1 MGHGVDGLMH
11 ALVITK
17 LSSPSEDGIS
27 FCSYRKTEAAN
38 GPSDITLY
46 LTPSQSSETC
56 LFYKLI
62 LTNLFIL
69 PLSPMPTAQEPHTL
83 NILTNTE
90 FTQSLAKRCYQASR
104 ITCLAEKPGIT
115 ELSLTLVCSTSK
127 QWYCNRCYIWCL
139 LVQIDL
145 LRRY

>member
-1 MGHGVDGLMH
+1 MAFDGLMH

-90 FTQSLAKRCYQASR
+90 FTVTDQTL
-104 ITCLAEKPGIT
+104 
-115 ELSLTLVCSTSK
+115 LSSK
-127 QWYCNRCYIWCL
+127 QNYVSCREETRHYTGML
-139 LVQIDL
+139 SRQAMVL
-145 LRRY
+145 

>member
-1 MGHGVDGLMH
+1 MAASGDGTDFLFLEGGVGHGVDGLMH

-90 FTQSLAKRCYQASR
+90 FTVTDQTL
-104 ITCLAEKPGIT
+104 
-115 ELSLTLVCSTSK
+115 LSSK
-127 QWYCNRCYIWCL
+127 QNHVSCREETRHYTGMLSRQAMVL
-139 LVQIDL
+139 
-145 LRRY
+145 